1 MVEHINQKS
10 QANLIALV
18 IPDPSLVSQKH
29 AEFYN
34 KIGSLYLPKFREL
47 SPLAKKIKSLSH
59 ELNFKYLPFYEYV
72 IGVYE
77 ENDNPNL
84 YFDHD
89 VHMNR
94 NGNYELFRYIINYE
108 ELNQ

>member
-1 MVEHINQKS
+1 M
-10 QANLIALV
+10 
-18 IPDPSLVSQKH
+18 
-29 AEFYN
+29 
-34 KIGSLYLPKFREL
+34 GSLYLPKFGEL

-59 ELNFKYLPFYEYV
+59 ELNFKYLPFYEHV

-84 YFDHD
+84 FFEHD

-94 NGNYELFRYIINYE
+94 NGNYELFQYIVNYE
-108 ELNQ
+108 DSN